1 MSPKELLYLEDA
13 LNHEKH
19 MKTCCT
25 QSADAVSDATLKNVI
40 SDMAAKHQAVFDKL
54 FQLL

>member
-25 QSADAVSDATLKNVI
+25 QSADAVSDAALKNVI
-40 SDMAAKHQAVFDKL
+40 SDMAAKHQSVFDKL

>member
-19 MKTCCT
+19 MKSCCT
-25 QSADAVSDATLKNVI
+25 QSADGLSDTSLKNVV
-40 SDMAAKHQAVFDKL
+40 SDMAAKHQSIFDKL
-54 FQLL
+54 YQLL

>member
-1 MSPKELLYLEDA
+1 MSPKELLYVEDA

-25 QSADAVSDATLKNVI
+25 KSSDELGDPALKNI
-40 SDMAAKHQAVFDKL
+40 MTDMARMHQNIFDKL
-54 FQLL
+54 YELL